1 MPAPGCVVPE
11 TLRGYATLRGPSQ
24 FNVVAWGGE
33 MRFLSLNRRMLAL
46 LAVLVPLL
54 ALLIYVALR
63 AGPLAPIPVTVTTV
77 ESRSIAPALFGI
89 GTVEARYTYRIGP
102 TVAGRIKRVDVQ
114 VGDRVQAGQLLGEMD
129 PVDLDDRIAAQEAS
143 LKRAE
148 SVVLAAEAQ
157 VREALARKTYAEKH
171 ASRYEQLLQTRSVSE
186 EMVEGKRQERQVT
199 EAGFA
204 AARANLDAS
213 RQESARI
220 RADRESLIRQ
230 RANLRLIA
238 PVRGLV
244 ATRNADPG
252 TTVVA
257 GQSVVEVIDPASL
270 WINVRFDQLRVSG
283 LRAGLPV
290 HIVLRSQDGHRFAG
304 RVLRVEPM
312 ADAVT
317 EETLAKLTFDALPI
331 RLPPVGELAEVTV
344 AMSALPAAPVV
355 PNASVQ
361 RVDGRLGVWLIEND
375 KLRFA
380 PVKVGATDLDGR
392 VQILDG
398 LKVGERV
405 VVYSQRALGPRSRVK
420 VVESLT
426 GASS

>member
-1 MPAPGCVVPE
+1 MK
-11 TLRGYATLRGPSQ
+11 
-24 FNVVAWGGE
+24 
-33 MRFLSLNRRMLAL
+33 FLYNNRRVVAL
-46 LAVLVPLL
+46 LAVVVPLL
-54 ALLIYVALR
+54 ALLLYVALR
-63 AGPLAPIPVTVTTV
+63 SGPLAPIPVTVTTA

-102 TVAGRIKRVDVQ
+102 TVAGRIKRVEVQ

-129 PVDLDDRIAAQEAS
+129 PVDLDDRIAAQEAAF
-143 LKRAE
+143 KRAE
-148 SVVLAAEAQ
+148 AVMLAAEAQ
-157 VREALARKTYAEKH
+157 VREALARKTYAEKQTN
-171 ASRYEQLLQTRSVSE
+171 RYEQLLQARSVSE

-199 EAGFA
+199 EAGLA
-204 AARANLDAS
+204 SARANLDAT
-213 RQESARI
+213 RQELSRI
-220 RADRESLIRQ
+220 RSDREGLIRQ

-244 ATRNADPG
+244 AARNADPG

-290 HIVLRSQDGHRFAG
+290 QIVLRSQEGIRFAG
-304 RVLRVEPM
+304 HVLRLEPM

-317 EETLAKLTFDALPI
+317 EETLAKVIFDALPK

-344 AMSALPAAPVV
+344 AMSALPETPVL

-361 RVDGRLGVWLIEND
+361 RVAGRLGVWLIEEDN
-375 KLRFA
+375 LRFA
-380 PVKVGATDLDGR
+380 PIKVGATDLDGR
-392 VQILDG
+392 VQILEG
-398 LKVGERV
+398 LKAGERV
-405 VVYSQRALGPRSRVK
+405 VVYSQRALGPRSRIK
-420 VVESLT
+420 IVERLEGVSP
-426 GASS
+426 

>member
-1 MPAPGCVVPE
+1 
-11 TLRGYATLRGPSQ
+11 
-24 FNVVAWGGE
+24 

-102 TVAGRIKRVDVQ
+102 TVAGRIKRVEVH

-129 PVDLDDRIAAQEAS
+129 PVDLDDRIAAQEAA

-157 VREALARKTYAEKH
+157 VRESLARKTYAEKQS
-171 ASRYEQLLQTRSVSE
+171 SRYEQLLQTRSVSE
-186 EMVEGKRQERQVT
+186 EMVEGKRQERQLT

-204 AARANLDAS
+204 AARANLDAA
-213 RQESARI
+213 RQELART
-220 RADRESLIRQ
+220 RSDREGLIQQ

-283 LRAGLPV
+283 LFAGLPV

-312 ADAVT
+312 ADVVT
-317 EETLAKLTFDALPI
+317 EETLAKVTFDALPK

-344 AMSALPAAPVV
+344 VLSALPAAPVV

-361 RVDGRLGVWLIEND
+361 RVDGRLGVWLIEDD

-380 PVKVGATDLDGR
+380 PVEVGATDLDGR

>member
-1 MPAPGCVVPE
+1 MK
-11 TLRGYATLRGPSQ
+11 
-24 FNVVAWGGE
+24 
-33 MRFLSLNRRMLAL
+33 FLSINRRMLAL
-46 LAVLVPLL
+46 LAVVVPLL

-63 AGPLAPIPVTVTTV
+63 SGPLAPIPVTVTTAK
-77 ESRSIAPALFGI
+77 SRPIAPALFGI
-89 GTVEARYTYRIGP
+89 GTVEARFTYRIGP
-102 TVAGRIKRVDVQ
+102 TVAGRIKRVEAQ

-129 PVDLDDRIAAQEAS
+129 PVDLDDRIAAQDAA
-143 LKRAE
+143 LKRGE

-157 VREALARKTYAEKH
+157 VRETLARKSYAENQ
-171 ASRYEQLLQTRSVSE
+171 ASRYEQLLQARSVSE
-186 EMVEGKRQERQVT
+186 EAVEGKRQERQVT

-204 AARANLDAS
+204 AARANLDAA

-220 RADRESLIRQ
+220 HADRGGLIQQ

-244 ATRNADPG
+244 AARNADPG

-290 HIVLRSQDGHRFAG
+290 QIVLRSQEGIRFAG
-304 RVLRVEPM
+304 RVLRLEPM

-317 EETLAKLTFDALPI
+317 EETLAKVIFDALPK

-344 AMSALPAAPVV
+344 AMSALPETPVV

-361 RVDGRLGVWLIEND
+361 RVAGRLGVWLIEED
-375 KLRFA
+375 KLRFR
-380 PVKVGATDLDGR
+380 PIKVGATDLDGR
-392 VQILDG
+392 VQILEG
-398 LKVGERV
+398 LKAGERV
-405 VVYSQRALGPRSRVK
+405 VVYSQRALAPRSRVK
-420 VVESLT
+420 IVERLEGVSP
-426 GASS
+426 